1 MKKKILFC
9 ITFFIIGIILEF
21 KYLDKHVNLNIDDK
35 YTSMILEKVFL
46 NKEEEKVK
54 EINPTIYL
62 YNTHD
67 TEEYK
72 SNNLFSFNPNVTMI
86 KYILKNELEKN
97 NYKVLIEERS
107 IKDLL
112 NINNWSYNYS
122 YKASR
127 IYMDEISNQYNSI
140 KYYIDIHRDSLE
152 HDKTTIT
159 IDNKD
164 YAKLIFLIGL
174 ENPNYQDNLY
184 FTEKI
189 NNKLN
194 EYYPN
199 LSKGIY
205 KKGGPGVNGVYN
217 QDKSP
222 YAILVEFGGYENT
235 TYEVLNSILA
245 FSKCYIE
252 VLNEG

>member
-9 ITFFIIGIILEF
+9 ITFFIIGIIIEF
-21 KYLDKHVNLNIDDK
+21 RYLDKHVNLNIDDK
-35 YTSMILEKVFL
+35 YTNMILEKVFL
-46 NKEEEKVK
+46 NKEEEQVK

-72 SNNLFSFNPNVTMI
+72 SNNLFSFTPNVTMI

-97 NYKVLIEERS
+97 NYKVVIEERS

-112 NINNWSYNYS
+112 NLNNWSYSNS

-127 IYMDEISNQYNSI
+127 IYMDEISNEYNSI
-140 KYYIDIHRDSLE
+140 KYYIDIHRDSLG
-152 HDKTTIT
+152 HDKTTIS

-184 FTEKI
+184 FTERI

-194 EYYPN
+194 EYHPN